1 MVKAIPAVVGALAAV
16 PTIAAGSPI
25 ASVHASEGQ
34 ISIAALT
41 EIADISGL
49 AASPDGRWIA
59 FRIERPSI
67 SRDAIETHWY
77 IAAADGRSPP
87 RVVGSGGA
95 ASWSSAGVIEP
106 GRAIWMP
113 DSRHFIVR
121 RLAGGR
127 TAIWSMPVEGT
138 AAALFEADGEIGRFA
153 LTPGGKIVAEIG
165 PPPAAV
171 DAAESDARDRAVL
184 MDARVNLAEGLLK
197 SAGSVGGART
207 ERWTGNWFESAPF
220 LQDITRRVIVI
231 DPGTGANE
239 PASTGER
246 LLLSAPLPDPPAPAA
261 AKNAALAVA
270 RCDADAAPCET
281 LRLASA
287 LPLGN
292 GRWVLTTMDANLAQN
307 IHLWDGARRRLRLV
321 RAAPGLLNG
330 GRDERAPCAAAGAAL
345 FCVEAAANQPPRLVR
360 IPLDGGTPRVL
371 MAPNSKLAGDGLV
384 AEPLAWRVGG
394 SRASGW
400 LLRPKIPGRLPLFVT
415 YYRCAG
421 YLRGGVGDE
430 WPLRPMAAAGI
441 AVLCINARPFSDERP
456 ETRYNAGLATIRAAI
471 DLLDERGL
479 VDRRRVGMG
488 GLSFGSEVTMW
499 VAAHSDLLKAASIA
513 SAQIEPAYYW
523 LNIVADRGRF
533 GENFRRYWGL
543 GPPDDNPERWA
554 RLSPAAKVGTIE
566 APILLQIPEKEAR
579 LSPELHARLIDARRG
594 ELHIFPL
601 APHIKVAP
609 RQKLAA
615 YTRNLDWFRYW
626 LQGRVDPD
634 PAKAAQYARW
644 AALAPPGGRVDST
657 ERSQRSR
664 SAISSNRK

>member
-1 MVKAIPAVVGALAAV
+1 MVWAFAAA
-16 PTIAAGSPI
+16 PSLAAGSPI
-25 ASVHASEGQ
+25 APVHASEGR

-49 AASPDGRWIA
+49 VASPDGRWIA

-77 IAAADGRSPP
+77 IAAADGRSAP
-87 RVVGSGGA
+87 RVVGSGGV

-121 RLAGGR
+121 LLAEGR
-127 TAIWSMPVEGT
+127 TVIWSMPVEGT
-138 AAALFEADGEIGRFA
+138 AASLFETDGEIGRFA

-171 DAAESDARDRAVL
+171 EAAEQEGRDRGVL
-184 MDARVNLAEGLLK
+184 MDARINLAEGLLK

-207 ERWTGNWFESAPF
+207 ERWTGNWFESAP
-220 LQDITRRVIVI
+220 LLWDTSRRVIVI
-231 DPGTGANE
+231 DPRSGATK
-239 PASTGER
+239 PASTAES
-246 LLLSAPLPDPPAPAA
+246 LLLKVRPPDAPAPAKNTVLA
-261 AKNAALAVA
+261 AAQCDEDAV
-270 RCDADAAPCET
+270 PCEA
-281 LRLASA
+281 LHLSSA

-292 GRWVLTTMDANLAQN
+292 DRWVLTTMDSNLAQH
-307 IHLWDGARRRLRLV
+307 IHLWEGARRRLRLV
-321 RAAPGLLNG
+321 RAGPGLLNG
-330 GRDERAPCAAAGAAL
+330 GRDETTPCAAARAAL
-345 FCVEAAANQPPRLVR
+345 FCVEATANQPPRLVR
-360 IPLDGGTPRVL
+360 IPLDGGTPRVV
-371 MAPNSKLAGDGLV
+371 MAPNSNLAGDGLV

-415 YYRCAG
+415 YYRCTG

-441 AVLCINARPFSDERP
+441 AVLCINARPLADERP
-456 ETRYNAGLATIRAAI
+456 ETRYDAGLATIRAAV
-471 DLLDERGL
+471 DLLDQRGL
-479 VDRRRVGMG
+479 VDRLRVGMG

-499 VAAHSDLLKAASIA
+499 VAAHSDLLRAASIA

-533 GENFRRYWGL
+533 GENLRRYWGI
-543 GPPDDNPERWA
+543 GPPDDDPERWA
-554 RLSPAAKVGTIE
+554 RLSPAATVGAIN
-566 APILLQIPEKEAR
+566 APVLLQIPEKEAR

-594 ELHIFPL
+594 ELHIFPF

-609 RQKLAA
+609 RQKFAA
-615 YTRNLDWFRYW
+615 YSRNLDWFRYW
-626 LQGRVDPD
+626 LQDHVDPD
-634 PAKAAQYARW
+634 PAKATQYARW
-644 AALAPPGGRVDST
+644 AALAPPGERVDST